1 MLKYVVP
8 FAFLLF
14 AANHANAW
22 TKYGGDMSCR
32 ELLAL
37 VDAGDQM
44 SEQMARGWTLGYI
57 SALNE
62 MMQQSFDTP
71 PEEELIWRAVKGFC
85 EDNLD
90 ASHYVASASIY
101 IELLKA
107 QGGPE

>member
-8 FAFLLF
+8 FAFVLF
-14 AANHANAW
+14 AASHVNDW

-32 ELLAL
+32 ELLTL

-44 SEQMARGWTLGYI
+44 SEQMATGWTLGSI

-62 MMQQSFDTP
+62 MMQQSFDIP

-85 EDNLD
+85 GDNQY
-90 ASHYVASASIY
+90 ASHYVASASIF
-101 IELLKA
+101 IEVLKT
-107 QGGPE
+107 QGGPQ

>member
-8 FAFLLF
+8 FVFVLF
-14 AANHANAW
+14 AVSHANAW

-62 MMQQSFDTP
+62 IMQQIFDP
-71 PEEELIWRAVKGFC
+71 QPEEELIWRAVNGFC

-101 IELLKA
+101 IEVLKT

>member
-1 MLKYVVP
+1 MLKYVVS
-8 FAFLLF
+8 FSFVLF
-14 AANHANAW
+14 AASHVNAW

-32 ELLAL
+32 ELLAV
-37 VDAGDQM
+37 VDADDKV

-62 MMQQSFDTP
+62 MMQQSFNTP
-71 PEEELIWRAVKGFC
+71 PEEALIWRAVKGFC
-85 EDNLD
+85 KDNLD

-101 IELLKA
+101 IEVLRA

>member
-1 MLKYVVP
+1 MLKCLVL

-14 AANHANAW
+14 AASHANPW
-22 TKYGGDMSCR
+22 TKYGGTTTR
-32 ELLAL
+32 GNLLTL

-62 MMQQSFDTP
+62 MMQQTFDTP
-71 PEEELIWRAVKGFC
+71 PEEELIWHAVKAFC
-85 EDNLD
+85 EDNMD

-101 IELLKA
+101 SEVLKA

>member
-1 MLKYVVP
+1 MLKCVVP
-8 FAFLLF
+8 FTLMLF
-14 AANHANAW
+14 AASHANAW

-32 ELLAL
+32 ELLTL

-71 PEEELIWRAVKGFC
+71 PEEELIWLSVKALC

-101 IELLKA
+101 IEVLRQ

>member
-1 MLKYVVP
+1 MLKYAVP
-8 FAFLLF
+8 FAFVLF
-14 AANHANAW
+14 AASQANAW
-22 TKYGGDMSCR
+22 TKYGGDMSCH
-32 ELLAL
+32 ELLTS

-62 MMQQSFDTP
+62 MMQQSFDPP

-85 EDNLD
+85 GDNLD

-101 IELLKA
+101 IEVLRA

>member
-1 MLKYVVP
+1 MLKYAVP
-8 FAFLLF
+8 FAFMFL
-14 AANHANAW
+14 AASHANAW
-22 TKYGGDMSCR
+22 TKYGGGMSCR
-32 ELLAL
+32 ELLTV

-62 MMQQSFDTP
+62 MMQQSFNTP
-71 PEEELIWRAVKGFC
+71 PEEEIIWRAVKGFC

-101 IELLKA
+101 IEVLKA

>member
-1 MLKYVVP
+1 MLKYAVP
-8 FAFLLF
+8 LAFLLF

-22 TKYGGDMSCR
+22 TKYGGDISCR
-32 ELLAL
+32 ELLTL

-44 SEQMARGWTLGYI
+44 SEQMAKGWTLGYI

-71 PEEELIWRAVKGFC
+71 PEEELIWSAVKGFC
-85 EDNLD
+85 GDNLD

-101 IELLKA
+101 IEVLKT